1 MITEANGVR
10 IKSSQDMVNA
20 VDRCGEGQDM
30 ELTVYRYNYDAEGN
44 VTGGYEELHLTLQ
57 LQIID

>member
-1 MITEANGVR
+1 
-10 IKSSQDMVNA
+10 

-30 ELTVYRYNYDAEGN
+30 ELTVYRYKYDDEGN
-44 VTGGYEELHLTLQ
+44 VTGGYEELHLKLQ